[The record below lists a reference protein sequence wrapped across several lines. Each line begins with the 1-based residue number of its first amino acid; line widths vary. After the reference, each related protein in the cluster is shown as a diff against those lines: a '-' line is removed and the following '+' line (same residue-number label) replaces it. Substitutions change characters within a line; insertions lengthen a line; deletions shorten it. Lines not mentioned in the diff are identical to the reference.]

1 MTKTLYSAHC
11 QNIFLPHM
19 EDGSYR
25 PDIFQS
31 IVDRLNR
38 MISHHNKVLVIR
50 FDVRFPAGYVPQGRN
65 NELSFFLRRLR
76 ENISYSR
83 GEVHYV
89 WAREQANSSVP
100 HYHVILMMVGS
111 MTQNPMGVLHEAD
124 RIWSNT
130 IGYTG
135 TGLVH
140 FCQQDGG
147 AGHVM
152 IRRPSSDAVGA
163 DLLAQQRL
171 TADAYYTALAKGA
184 YLAKTYSKGDAPSRV
199 REYGCSQMR

>member
-1 MTKTLYSAHC
+1 MIQATYFAPY
-11 QNIFLPHM
+11 QNFFFPQM

-25 PDIFQS
+25 DDIFQS
-31 IVDRLNR
+31 IVERLNR

-50 FDVRFPAGYVPQGRN
+50 FDIHFPVGDVCDGRN
-65 NELSFFLRRLR
+65 TKLSFFLRRLR
-76 ENISYSR
+76 ENIEYSK

-89 WAREQANSSVP
+89 WAREQAKSPVP
-100 HYHVILMMVGS
+100 HYHVILMLDGS
-111 MTQNPMGVLHEAD
+111 MTQNPMGILHEAD

-130 IGYTG
+130 IGYSG

-147 AGHVM
+147 VGHVM
-152 IRRPSSDAVGA
+152 IRRPSSLAVGE
-163 DLLAQQRL
+163 DLLTQQRQA
-171 TADAYYTALAKGA
+171 ADAYHTALAKGA

>member
-1 MTKTLYSAHC
+1 MIQTVYSTPY
-11 QNIFLPHM
+11 QNLFLPQT
-19 EDGSYR
+19 EDGGYR
-25 PDIFQS
+25 ADIFQS
-31 IVDRLNR
+31 IVGRLNR
-38 MISHHNKVLVIR
+38 MISHHNKVLVTR
-50 FDVRFPAGYVPQGRN
+50 FDIRFPAGYVHDGRN
-65 NELSFFLRRLR
+65 SELSFFLRRLR
-76 ENISYSR
+76 ENIEYSR
-83 GEVHYV
+83 GDVHYV
-89 WAREQANSSVP
+89 WAREQANSPVP

-111 MTQNPMGVLHEAD
+111 MTQNPMNILHEAD

-147 AGHVM
+147 VGHVM
-152 IRRPSSDAVGA
+152 IRRPSSVAVGE
-163 DLLAQQRL
+163 DLLTQQRQA
-171 TADAYYTALAKGA
+171 ADAYHTALAKGA